1 MSEGR
6 ERRGVFARCRS
17 WVLEMPRYHKRVVL
31 VLTDF
36 LILSIVLWGAMSL
49 RYGSLYG
56 PDGWGV
62 LLLLLA
68 APAIT
73 LATFAHLGLYRIV
86 TRYFGYRGH
95 SKIAMGMALSVL
107 IWALVVFMSGQ
118 LGVPRTVIITY
129 GLVATLAIIATRQAA
144 GLLLKSAGIR
154 LPRMGVDKERR
165 PVVIYGA
172 GHMGVE
178 LLNVLRRGSE
188 REAVGFLD
196 SEPSLWGQYVGGLKV
211 YRPEKIAR
219 LIERE
224 DVKEVLLALPDGNRR
239 ERRRIVK
246 QLEAFP
252 VEVKILPGIEDITS
266 GRVGVSDL
274 RPVDV
279 GDLLGRD
286 AVPPNIELLERS
298 ITGKSILVTGAG
310 GSIGGELA
318 RQIVKHAPARL
329 VLLDV
334 SEAALYEIDME
345 IREAV
350 AALPA
355 EVVRPELHAVLGSVL
370 DELLVRETIARFG
383 VQTIYHAAAYKH
395 VPLVES
401 NAVVGLYNNV
411 FGAKVMADAA
421 RALAVERFVLI
432 STDKAVRPTNIMG
445 ASKRLSELVL
455 QAAASEGGA
464 TVFTMVRFG
473 NVLDSSGSVVKRF
486 RQQIKAGGPVT
497 VTHPDVIRYFMSIPE
512 AAELVIQAGAMASG
526 GEVFVLDMG
535 EPVKID
541 DLAHLM
547 VRLAGL
553 EVRGEDNPDGDIAI
567 VYTGLRPGEKLYEEL
582 LIGANTIGTE
592 HPRILRSH
600 EPFLA
605 PDDLARELEALRV
618 AIRDREVDRVRAAL
632 VRNVEGY
639 ALGELPA
646 PAASAVTEAESWSP
660 AMRTLH

>member
-1 MSEGR
+1 VLGLPR
-6 ERRGVFARCRS
+6 YYKRGV
-17 WVLEMPRYHKRVVL
+17 LVVA
-31 VLTDF
+31 DF
-36 LILSIVLWGAMSL
+36 VILSGVLWAAMSL
-49 RYGSLYG
+49 RYATAYV

-62 LLLLLA
+62 TLLLLA

-95 SKIAMGMALSVL
+95 SKIAMGMILSVL

-129 GLVATLAIIATRQAA
+129 GLVSTLAIVGTRHAA

-154 LPRMGVDKERR
+154 LPRVGIDKERR
-165 PVVIYGA
+165 PVLIYGA
-172 GHMGVE
+172 GHNGVE
-178 LLNVLRRGSE
+178 LLNALRTGGE
-188 REAVGFLD
+188 REAVGFVD
-196 SEPSLWGQYVGGLKV
+196 SSSTLWGQYVGGLKV

-224 DVKEVLLALPDGNRR
+224 EVKEVLLALPDGNRR

-246 QLEAFP
+246 ELEAFA
-252 VEVKILPGIEDITS
+252 VEVKILPGLDDITS

-286 AVPPNIELLERS
+286 PVPPNHALLARS
-298 ITGKSILVTGAG
+298 LTAKSIMVTGAG
-310 GSIGGELA
+310 GSVGSELV
-318 RQIVKHAPARL
+318 RQILKQSPRRI
-329 VLLDV
+329 VLLDF
-334 SEAALYEIDME
+334 SEVALYEIEIE
-345 IREAV
+345 IREAI
-350 AALPA
+350 AALKP
-355 EVVRPELHAVLGSVL
+355 ELPRPELHAVLGSVL
-370 DELLVRETIARFG
+370 DDALVRETITRFE

-395 VPLVES
+395 VPIVEN
-401 NAVVGLYNNV
+401 NAIVGLYNNV
-411 FGAKVMADAA
+411 FGAVVIADAS
-421 RALAVERFVLI
+421 RALGVERVVLI

-445 ASKRLSELVL
+445 ASKRLAELVL
-455 QAAASEGGA
+455 QAAASEGGP

-512 AAELVIQAGAMASG
+512 AAELVIQAGAMATG

-541 DLAHLM
+541 DLARLM
-547 VRLAGL
+547 IRLVGFEL
-553 EVRGEDNPDGDIAI
+553 KTEDHSEGDVAI
-567 VYTGLRPGEKLYEEL
+567 IYTGLRPGEKLYEEL
-582 LIGANTIGTE
+582 LIGANTTGTE

-600 EPFLA
+600 EPFL
-605 PDDLARELEALRV
+605 PPGDLARELELLTA
-618 AIRDREVDRVRAAL
+618 AIRTRDAETIRAAL
-632 VRNVEGY
+632 MRNVEGY
-639 ALGELPA
+639 AAGEV
-646 PAASAVTEAESWSP
+646 PAAAPSEAESWVP
-660 AMRTLH
+660 ASRTLH

>member
-1 MSEGR
+1 
-6 ERRGVFARCRS
+6 VLARWRHS
-17 WVLEMPRYHKRVVL
+17 LLELPRYHKRFVLVVL
-31 VLTDF
+31 DF
-36 LILSIVLWGAMSL
+36 LILATVLWGAMSL
-49 RYGSLYG
+49 RYATLYV

-62 LLLLLA
+62 GLLLLLA
-68 APAIT
+68 PVIT

-95 SKIAMGMALSVL
+95 SKIMLGMTLSVL

-129 GLVATLAIIATRQAA
+129 GLVSVLAIIATRHAA

-154 LPRMGVDKERR
+154 LPRAGVDKERR
-165 PVVIYGA
+165 PVLIYGA
-172 GHMGVE
+172 GQMGVE
-178 LLNVLRRGSE
+178 LVDALRRGGE

-196 SEPSLWGQYVGGLKV
+196 SAPTLWGQYVGGLKV

-239 ERRRIVK
+239 ERRRVIK
-246 QLEAFP
+246 ELEAYP
-252 VEVKILPGIEDITS
+252 VEVKILPGIDDITS

-286 AVPPNIELLERS
+286 PVPPHKELLERS
-298 ITGKSILVTGAG
+298 IKGKSILVTGAG
-310 GSIGGELA
+310 GSVGSELV
-318 RQIVKHAPARL
+318 RQILKQAPHRI
-329 VLLDV
+329 VLFDL
-334 SEAALYEIDME
+334 SEAALFEIEME
-345 IREAV
+345 VRQTVAV
-350 AALPA
+350 AAALDGEHAP
-355 EVVRPELHAVLGSVL
+355 PEIHAVLGSVL
-370 DELLVRETIARFG
+370 DEALVRETIKRFQ

-395 VPLVES
+395 VPMVES
-401 NAVVGLYNNV
+401 NAAVGLHNNV
-411 FGAKVMADAA
+411 FGAKVIADAA
-421 RALAVERFVLI
+421 RDLGVERVVLI
-432 STDKAVRPTNIMG
+432 STDKAVRPTNVMG
-445 ASKRLSELVL
+445 ASKRLSELIL
-455 QAAASEGGA
+455 QAAASEGSG

-486 RQQIKAGGPVT
+486 RQQIKEGGPVT

-541 DLAHLM
+541 DLARLM
-547 VRLAGL
+547 IRLVGL
-553 EVRGEDNPDGDIAI
+553 ELRSEEHPEGDIAI

-582 LIGANTIGTE
+582 LIGENTTGTE

-605 PDDLARELEALRV
+605 PADLARELIVLEA
-618 AIRDREVDRVRAAL
+618 AIKARDGDTIRAAL
-632 VRNVEGY
+632 ARNVEGY
-639 ALGELPA
+639 ASSEPRPA
-646 PAASAVTEAESWSP
+646 VAGAAEPEAWTPVS
-660 AMRTLH
+660 RTLH

>member
-1 MSEGR
+1 MAGTGAQQ
-6 ERRGVFARCRS
+6 GVLARWRTAL
-17 WVLEMPRYHKRVVL
+17 LEMPRYHKRAVL
-31 VLTDF
+31 VLIDF
-36 LILSIVLWGAMSL
+36 LILSGVLWGAMSL
-49 RYGSLYG
+49 RYATLYK
-56 PDGWGV
+56 PDGVGV
-62 LLLLLA
+62 TLLLIA
-68 APAIT
+68 APLIT

-95 SKIAMGMALSVL
+95 SKIVMGMVLSVL
-107 IWALVVFMSGQ
+107 VWALVVFMSGQ

-129 GLVATLAIIATRQAA
+129 GLLATMAIIGTRHAA

-154 LPRMGVDKERR
+154 LPRAGIDKKRR
-165 PVVIYGA
+165 PVLIYGA
-172 GHMGVE
+172 GHTGVE
-178 LLNVLRRGSE
+178 LLNALRAGGE
-188 REAVGFLD
+188 REAVGFVD
-196 SEPSLWGQYVGGLKV
+196 SSSSLWGQYVGGLKV
-211 YRPEKIAR
+211 YRPAKIGH

-224 DVKEVLLALPDGNRR
+224 DVKEVLLALSDGNRR

-246 QLEAFP
+246 ELERYA
-252 VEVKILPGIEDITS
+252 VEVKILPGIDDITS

-286 AVPPNIELLERS
+286 PVPPNLELLARS
-298 ITGKSILVTGAG
+298 LAGKSILVTGAG
-310 GSIGGELA
+310 GSVGSELV
-318 RQIVKHAPARL
+318 RQILKQSPRRI
-329 VLLDV
+329 VLFDI
-334 SEAALYEIDME
+334 SEVALYEIEIE
-345 IREAV
+345 IREAI
-350 AALPA
+350 AALKP
-355 EVVRPELHAVLGSVL
+355 ELPHPELHAVLGSVL
-370 DELLVRETIARFG
+370 DEALVCETIERFQ

-395 VPLVES
+395 VPIVEG
-401 NAVVGLYNNV
+401 NAIVGLNNNV
-411 FGAKVMADAA
+411 FGAQVIAEAA
-421 RALAVERFVLI
+421 RSLGVERCVLI

-445 ASKRLSELVL
+445 ASKRLSELIL

-512 AAELVIQAGAMASG
+512 AAELVIQAGAMATG

-541 DLAHLM
+541 DLARLM
-547 VRLAGL
+547 IRLVGFEL
-553 EVRGEDNPDGDIAI
+553 KTEDHAEGDIAI

-582 LIGANTIGTE
+582 LIGANTTGTE

-605 PDDLARELEALRV
+605 PADLARELEQLKA
-618 AIRDREVDRVRAAL
+618 AIRVRDVATIRAAL
-632 VRNVEGY
+632 MRNVEGY
-639 ALGELPA
+639 SVGDSTLGSA
-646 PAASAVTEAESWSP
+646 PAEAESWTP